1 MIGPVILDYLVDYYT
16 RFNSSTDAILTILQ
30 VGAILVPMYFLAQL
44 MSFSLASSLET
55 FYIWTADYACSY
67 YTLESSVISTRIIR
81 LSRFAGNPID
91 STFFSLDRGQGGRRL
106 AFSNTIHHC
115 FSGES
120 SSGEFLCS
128 CPKSSYWIWDHEV
141 HPSLFGKARL

>member
-1 MIGPVILDYLVDYYT
+1 MMGPVILEYLVDYYT

-30 VGAILVPMYFLAQL
+30 VSAVWVSIYIYISSTHLLP
-44 MSFSLASSLET
+44 FSLASSLET

-67 YTLESSVISTRIIR
+67 YTFESSAISTWIIWF
-81 LSRFAGNPID
+81 SRFAGYSID
-91 STFFSLDRGQGGRRL
+91 NICFRL
-106 AFSNTIHHC
+106 LGISDIIHHC
-115 FSGES
+115 YSSES

-128 CPKSSYWIWDHEV
+128 CRESPYWIWHHEV